1 MAYTK
6 SFRVKSSKFVFDK
19 PGNNSDIKIYAS
31 ASEMWD
37 DQIEWDK
44 IKSRMYAEIKGSPEE
59 AATLTEKF
67 NYLAYNLDS
76 LHSEEKTLLLE
87 LFGLLNE
94 YIEDKKTGV
103 TFEERF
109 EKLLIAI
116 FNTGEDKEES
126 FIVSNDKGES
136 FDLGTKII
144 RRGSF
149 QTGRETASNAGFY
162 LDIISGKKIT
172 NKNFGE
178 ELKELV
184 NKTAYDQMEKMVIQ
198 VQNSIQDEKSG
209 LWNTRI
215 FVRDV
220 KRQGKVDISTDGK
233 ISLIAREE
241 LSGEFQTLAQL
252 LSHRTF
258 SLKSYLNSTMAAK
271 KGGGVSLGETAFFKA
286 LSSFYQYATGS
297 QNFPDTCTFVFSS
310 KNSRKKD
317 VKRFVNWARFI
328 YELTG
333 VGQQSEINGL
343 IQNGRLVD
351 YLVVLNRTT
360 KQIDFHH
367 TSEFFK
373 NMPNEGLEHIYDG
386 GHIRKGNFVFFQN

>member
-6 SFRVKSSKFVFDK
+6 SFRVKSSKFVFSK
-19 PGNNSDIKIYAS
+19 SGNSDIKIYAS
-31 ASEMWD
+31 ASDMWN

-44 IKSRMYAEIKGSPEE
+44 LKSRIYADIKGSPSE
-59 AATLTEKF
+59 AAILTEKF
-67 NYLAYNLDS
+67 NYLAYNSDS
-76 LHSEEKTLLLE
+76 LYPEEKTLLLE

-109 EKLLIAI
+109 EKLLISI
-116 FNTGEDKEES
+116 FNTGEDEEES
-126 FIVSNDKGES
+126 FD
-136 FDLGTKII
+136 FGTKII
-144 RRGSF
+144 QRGSF

-162 LDIISGKKIT
+162 LDIVSGKKIT
-172 NKNFGE
+172 NKNLGE

-184 NKTAYDQMEKMVIQ
+184 NKTVYDQMEKMITQ

-220 KRQGKVDISTDGK
+220 KRQGKADISTDGK
-233 ISLIAREE
+233 TSLSIREE
-241 LSGEFQTLAQL
+241 LSPEFESLAQL
-252 LSHRTF
+252 LSYRTF
-258 SLKSYLNSTMAAK
+258 SLKSYLDSTIAK
-271 KGGGVSLGETAFFKA
+271 SGVSLGGTAFFKA

-297 QNFPDTCTFVFSS
+297 QNFPDTCTFIFSS

-333 VGQQSEINGL
+333 VGQQSETDGL

-373 NMPNEGLEHIYDG
+373 NMPNEGLERIYDK
-386 GHIRKGNFVFFQN
+386 GHIRKGNFVFFKN

>member
-19 PGNNSDIKIYAS
+19 SNNSDIKIYAS
-31 ASEMWD
+31 ASDMWN

-44 IKSRMYAEIKGSPEE
+44 LKSRIYADIKGSPSE
-59 AATLTEKF
+59 AAILTEKF
-67 NYLAYNLDS
+67 NYLAYNSDS
-76 LHSEEKTLLLE
+76 LYPEEKTLLLE

-109 EKLLIAI
+109 EKLLISI
-116 FNTGEDKEES
+116 FNTGEDEEES
-126 FIVSNDKGES
+126 FD
-136 FDLGTKII
+136 FGTKIV
-144 RRGSF
+144 RKGSF

-162 LDIISGKKIT
+162 LDIVSGKKIT
-172 NKNFGE
+172 NKNLGE

-184 NKTAYDQMEKMVIQ
+184 NKTVYDQMEKMITQ

-220 KRQGKVDISTDGK
+220 KRQGKADISTDGK
-233 ISLIAREE
+233 TSLSIREE
-241 LSGEFQTLAQL
+241 LSPEFESLAQL
-252 LSHRTF
+252 LSYRTF
-258 SLKSYLNSTMAAK
+258 SLKSYLDSTIAK
-271 KGGGVSLGETAFFKA
+271 SGVSLGGTAFFKA

-333 VGQQSEINGL
+333 VGQQSETDGL

-351 YLVVLNRTT
+351 YLVVLNRTS

-373 NMPNEGLEHIYDG
+373 NMPNEGLERIYDK
-386 GHIRKGNFVFFQN
+386 GHIRKGNFVFFKN

>member
-19 PGNNSDIKIYAS
+19 SNNSDIKIYAS
-31 ASEMWD
+31 ASDMWN

-44 IKSRMYAEIKGSPEE
+44 LKSRIYADIKGSPSE
-59 AATLTEKF
+59 AAILTEKF
-67 NYLAYNLDS
+67 NYLAYNSDS
-76 LHSEEKTLLLE
+76 LYPEEKTLLLE

-109 EKLLIAI
+109 EKLLISI
-116 FNTGEDKEES
+116 FNTGEDEEES
-126 FIVSNDKGES
+126 LDF
-136 FDLGTKII
+136 GTKII
-144 RRGSF
+144 QRGSF

-162 LDIISGKKIT
+162 LDIVSGKKIT
-172 NKNFGE
+172 NKNLGE

-184 NKTAYDQMEKMVIQ
+184 NKTVYDQMEKMITQ

-220 KRQGKVDISTDGK
+220 KRQGKADISTDGK
-233 ISLIAREE
+233 TSLNIREE
-241 LSGEFQTLAQL
+241 LSPEFESLAQL
-252 LSHRTF
+252 LSYRTF
-258 SLKSYLNSTMAAK
+258 SLKSYLDSTIAK
-271 KGGGVSLGETAFFKA
+271 SGVSLGGTAFFKA

-297 QNFPDTCTFVFSS
+297 QNFPDTCTFIFSS

-333 VGQQSEINGL
+333 VGQQSETDGL
-343 IQNGRLVD
+343 VQNGRLVD

-373 NMPNEGLEHIYDG
+373 NMPNEGLERIYDK

>member
-19 PGNNSDIKIYAS
+19 SNNSDIKIYAS
-31 ASEMWD
+31 ASDMWN

-44 IKSRMYAEIKGSPEE
+44 LKSRIYADIKGSPSE
-59 AATLTEKF
+59 AAILTEKF
-67 NYLAYNLDS
+67 NYLAYNSDS
-76 LHSEEKTLLLE
+76 LYPEEKTLLLE

-109 EKLLIAI
+109 EKLLISI
-116 FNTGEDKEES
+116 FNTGEDEEES
-126 FIVSNDKGES
+126 FD
-136 FDLGTKII
+136 FGTKIV
-144 RRGSF
+144 RKGSF

-162 LDIISGKKIT
+162 LDIVSGKKIT
-172 NKNFGE
+172 NKNLGE

-184 NKTAYDQMEKMVIQ
+184 NKTVYDQMEKMITQ
-198 VQNSIQDEKSG
+198 VQNSIQNEKSG

-220 KRQGKVDISTDGK
+220 KRQGKADISTDGK
-233 ISLIAREE
+233 TSLSIREE
-241 LSGEFQTLAQL
+241 LSPEFESLAQL
-252 LSHRTF
+252 LSYRTF
-258 SLKSYLNSTMAAK
+258 SLKSYLDSTIAK
-271 KGGGVSLGETAFFKA
+271 SGVSLGGTAFFKA

-297 QNFPDTCTFVFSS
+297 QNFPDTCTFIFSS

-333 VGQQSEINGL
+333 VGQQSETDGL

-351 YLVVLNRTT
+351 YLVVLNRTS

-373 NMPNEGLEHIYDG
+373 NMPNEGLERIYDK
-386 GHIRKGNFVFFQN
+386 GHIRKGNFVFFKN